1 MSSAPQTKL
10 KNIELLRPFIVLLI
24 VVNHCFAVYSG
35 VWTSPWETAPDIP
48 AYKWIQRVAICCT
61 LQLFTFISGYIYAYQ
76 STKGKKNSFWQ
87 LVKKKLQRLI
97 LPCVVFGLIYYF
109 IKVPFAQLSVS
120 SFIHNMN
127 NGMGHLWFLPMLFWC
142 FIFTFLLEK
151 LNQIIKLNPWFV
163 LTGLFIISV
172 LSPFCPNVIGLNNAL
187 RYWVYFYFGVIYMQH
202 NAICERKPSKGH
214 RVLTIA
220 CGAMWGGGNVLIF
233 NVLYIIL
240 FIVYYFITDNRVLL
254 DNNKLLYILFK
265 ILEFLTKISGI
276 LFFMAL
282 ATYMTNKMKDI
293 PIWIQRL
300 SMMSFGIYIFHQ
312 ILMDIFYY
320 RTQLP
325 ELLGVI
331 WLPMVTLPF
340 VLFISYVLTYLLKR
354 IKLGRLLL

>member
-1 MSSAPQTKL
+1 M
-10 KNIELLRPFIVLLI
+10 
-24 VVNHCFAVYSG
+24 
-35 VWTSPWETAPDIP
+35 
-48 AYKWIQRVAICCT
+48 
-61 LQLFTFISGYIYAYQ
+61 
-76 STKGKKNSFWQ
+76 
-87 LVKKKLQRLI
+87 
-97 LPCVVFGLIYYF
+97 
-109 IKVPFAQLSVS
+109 
-120 SFIHNMN
+120 
-127 NGMGHLWFLPMLFWC
+127 
-142 FIFTFLLEK
+142 
-151 LNQIIKLNPWFV
+151 
-163 LTGLFIISV
+163 
-172 LSPFCPNVIGLNNAL
+172 
-187 RYWVYFYFGVIYMQH
+187 
-202 NAICERKPSKGH
+202 
-214 RVLTIA
+214 
-220 CGAMWGGGNVLIF
+220 LIF